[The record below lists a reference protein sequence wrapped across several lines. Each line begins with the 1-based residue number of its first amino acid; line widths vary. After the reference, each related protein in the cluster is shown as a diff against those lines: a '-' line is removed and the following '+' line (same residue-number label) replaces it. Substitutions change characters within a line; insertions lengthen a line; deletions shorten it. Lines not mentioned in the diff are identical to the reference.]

1 MRARVRGGLRDIPAE
16 HIRRRYDRSLLN
28 LIELLPLLTAL
39 RVYDNSS
46 EANPSLGKTP
56 KPKLV
61 LDMARGTILNR
72 RQLRQTP
79 NWAKPIV
86 AAAIKLKLG

>member
-1 MRARVRGGLRDIPAE
+1 
-16 HIRRRYDRSLLN
+16 
-28 LIELLPLLTAL
+28 
-39 RVYDNSS
+39 
-46 EANPSLGKTP
+46 
-56 KPKLV
+56 
-61 LDMARGTILNR
+61 MARGTILNR